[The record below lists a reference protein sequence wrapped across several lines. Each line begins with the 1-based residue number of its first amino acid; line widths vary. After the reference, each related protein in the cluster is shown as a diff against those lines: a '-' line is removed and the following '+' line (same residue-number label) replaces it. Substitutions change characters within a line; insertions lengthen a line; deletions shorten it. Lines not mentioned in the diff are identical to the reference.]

1 MNGFINL
8 IKKRGISSN
17 TALQEAKRK
26 LKVKKAGHLGT
37 LDPMAHGVLVLGINR
52 GTKFSSYFLE
62 SDKTY
67 KAEITLGASTDTDDA
82 MGKTIEESSK
92 KVCAKEVE
100 IALKT
105 FIGKSMQVP
114 PSYSALKHKGKPLYK
129 YAREGKPISKPSRE
143 VIIYSIKNFEFKNN
157 ICICEIHCS
166 KGTYIRS
173 IARDLGNM
181 LGVGGHLSDLERLG
195 QGVFN
200 IKNAYT
206 IEQLNENSILS
217 IESAFPNFLNIN
229 LSSNE
234 TKFFL
239 NGVKIKSQNYPDA
252 IYKTYSDKGIFL
264 GLGEVQDSNL
274 KLKQLV

>member
-8 IKKRGISSN
+8 IKKKGISSN
-17 TALQEAKRK
+17 AALQEAKRK
-26 LKVKKAGHLGT
+26 LKIKKAGHLGT
-37 LDPMAHGVLVLGINR
+37 LDPMAHGVLVLGVNR

-114 PSYSALKHKGKPLYK
+114 PTYSALKHKGKPLYK
-129 YAREGKPISKPSRE
+129 YAREGKPISKPPRE
-143 VIIYSIKNFEFKNN
+143 VNIYSIKNFEFKNN
-157 ICICEIHCS
+157 ICTCEIQCS

-200 IKNAYT
+200 IKNAYS
-206 IEQLNENSILS
+206 IEQLNEDSILS

-229 LSSNE
+229 LNSNE

>member
-26 LKVKKAGHLGT
+26 LKAKKAGHLGT

-92 KVCAKEVE
+92 KICAKEVE
-100 IALKT
+100 IAIKT
-105 FIGKSMQVP
+105 FIGKSMQVT
-114 PSYSALKHKGKPLYK
+114 PSYSALKHKGKSLYK
-129 YAREGKPISKPSRE
+129 YAREGKPISKPPRE

-157 ICICEIHCS
+157 TCICEIHCS

-206 IEQLNENSILS
+206 IEQLNEDSILS

>member
-62 SDKTY
+62 SDKTF
-67 KAEITLGASTDTDDA
+67 KAEITLGASTDTDDVT
-82 MGKTIEESSK
+82 GKTVEESSK

-129 YAREGKPISKPSRE
+129 YAREGKPISKPPRE

-206 IEQLNENSILS
+206 IEQLNEDSILS

-239 NGVKIKSQNYPDA
+239 NGVKIKSQNYSDA

>member
-82 MGKTIEESSK
+82 MGKTIEESSE

-114 PSYSALKHKGKPLYK
+114 PSYSALKHQGRPLYK
-129 YAREGKPISKPSRE
+129 YAREGKPISKPPRE

-206 IEQLNENSILS
+206 IEQLNEDSILS

>member
-8 IKKRGISSN
+8 IKKKGISSN
-17 TALQEAKRK
+17 AALQEVKRK
-26 LKVKKAGHLGT
+26 LKIKKAGHLGT
-37 LDPMAHGVLVLGINR
+37 LDPMAHGVLVLGVNR
-52 GTKFSSYFLE
+52 GTKFSSYFLG

-82 MGKTIEESSK
+82 TGKKIEESSK

-100 IALKT
+100 IVLKT

-129 YAREGKPISKPSRE
+129 YAREGKPISKPPRE
-143 VIIYSIKNFEFKNN
+143 VNIYSIKNFEFKNN

-173 IARDLGNM
+173 IARDLGKL
-181 LGVGGHLSDLERLG
+181 LGVGAHLSGLERIG
-195 QGVFN
+195 QGVFD

-206 IEQLNENSILS
+206 IEQLNEDSILS

-229 LSSNE
+229 LNSNE

-239 NGVKIKSQNYPDA
+239 NGVKIKNQNYSDA
-252 IYKTYSDKGIFL
+252 IYKIYSDKGIFL
-264 GLGEVQDSNL
+264 GLGEVQDFNL

>member
-17 TALQEAKRK
+17 AALQEAKRK

-67 KAEITLGASTDTDDA
+67 KAEITLGVSTDTDDA
-82 MGKTIEESSK
+82 MGKTIVESSK

>member
-8 IKKRGISSN
+8 IKKKGISSN
-17 TALQEAKRK
+17 AALQEAKRK
-26 LKVKKAGHLGT
+26 LKIKKAGHLGT

-67 KAEITLGASTDTDDA
+67 KAEITLGVSTDTDDA

-129 YAREGKPISKPSRE
+129 YAREGKPISKPPRE

-206 IEQLNENSILS
+206 IEQLNDDSILS

-252 IYKTYSDKGIFL
+252 IYKTYSDKGVFL

>member
-8 IKKRGISSN
+8 IKKKGISSN
-17 TALQEAKRK
+17 AALQEAKRK
-26 LKVKKAGHLGT
+26 LKIRKAGHLGT

-114 PSYSALKHKGKPLYK
+114 PSYSALKHKGRPLYK
-129 YAREGKPISKPSRE
+129 YAREGKPISKPPRE

-206 IEQLNENSILS
+206 IEQLNEDSILS

>member
-8 IKKRGISSN
+8 IKKKGISSN
-17 TALQEAKRK
+17 AALQEAKRK
-26 LKVKKAGHLGT
+26 LKIKKAGHLGT

-67 KAEITLGASTDTDDA
+67 KAEITFGVSTDTDDA
-82 MGKTIEESSK
+82 MGKTIAESSK
-92 KVCAKEVE
+92 KVFAKEVE
-100 IALKT
+100 IGLKT

-129 YAREGKPISKPSRE
+129 YAREGKLISKPPRE
-143 VIIYSIKNFEFKNN
+143 VNIYSIKNFEFKNN
-157 ICICEIHCS
+157 ICICKIHCS

-195 QGVFN
+195 QGFFN

-206 IEQLNENSILS
+206 IEQLNEDLILP

-229 LSSNE
+229 LNSNE

-239 NGVKIKSQNYPDA
+239 NGVKTKSQNYLDG
-252 IYKTYSDKGIFL
+252 IYKIYSDKGIFL

>member
-26 LKVKKAGHLGT
+26 LKAKKAGHLGT

-129 YAREGKPISKPSRE
+129 YAREGKPISKPPRE

-181 LGVGGHLSDLERLG
+181 LGVGGHLSDLERLE
-195 QGVFN
+195 QGFFN

-206 IEQLNENSILS
+206 IEQLNEDSILS

-229 LSSNE
+229 LNSNE

>member
-114 PSYSALKHKGKPLYK
+114 PSYSALKHKGRPLYK
-129 YAREGKPISKPSRE
+129 YAREGKPISKPPRE

-206 IEQLNENSILS
+206 IEQLNEDSILL

>member
-82 MGKTIEESSK
+82 VGKIIEESSK

-129 YAREGKPISKPSRE
+129 YAREGKPISKPPRE

-206 IEQLNENSILS
+206 IEQLNEDSILS

-229 LSSNE
+229 LTSNE

-239 NGVKIKSQNYPDA
+239 NGVKIKSQNYSDA

>member
-26 LKVKKAGHLGT
+26 LKAKKAGHLGT

-114 PSYSALKHKGKPLYK
+114 PSYSALKHKGRPLYK
-129 YAREGKPISKPSRE
+129 YAREGKPISKPPRE

-206 IEQLNENSILS
+206 IEQLNEDSILS

>member
-8 IKKRGISSN
+8 IKKKGISSN
-17 TALQEAKRK
+17 AALQEAKRK
-26 LKVKKAGHLGT
+26 LKIKKAGHLGT
-37 LDPMAHGVLVLGINR
+37 LDPMAHGILVLGVNR

-67 KAEITLGASTDTDDA
+67 KAEITLGTSTDTDDA
-82 MGKTIEESSK
+82 TGKTIAESSK

-105 FIGKSMQVP
+105 FIGKSMQLP

-129 YAREGKPISKPSRE
+129 YAREGKPISKPPRE
-143 VIIYSIKNFEFKNN
+143 VNIYSIKNFEFKNN

-181 LGVGGHLSDLERLG
+181 LGVGGHLSDLERLE
-195 QGVFN
+195 QGFFN

-206 IEQLNENSILS
+206 IEQLNEDSILS

-229 LSSNE
+229 LNSNE

-239 NGVKIKSQNYPDA
+239 NGVKIKNQNYPDA
-252 IYKTYSDKGIFL
+252 IYKIYSDKGIFL

>member
-129 YAREGKPISKPSRE
+129 YAREGKPISKPPRE
-143 VIIYSIKNFEFKNN
+143 VVIYSIKNFEFKNN

-206 IEQLNENSILS
+206 IEQLNEDSILS

>member
-17 TALQEAKRK
+17 AALQEAKRK

-67 KAEITLGASTDTDDA
+67 KAEITLGASTDTDDV
-82 MGKTIEESSK
+82 MGKTVEESSK

-129 YAREGKPISKPSRE
+129 YAREGKPISKPPRE

>member
-17 TALQEAKRK
+17 AALQEAKRK

-67 KAEITLGASTDTDDA
+67 KAEITLGVSTDTDDA
-82 MGKTIEESSK
+82 MGKTIVESSK
-92 KVCAKEVE
+92 KVCAKGVE

-129 YAREGKPISKPSRE
+129 YAREGKPISKPPRE

>member
-26 LKVKKAGHLGT
+26 LKAKKAGHLGT

-129 YAREGKPISKPSRE
+129 YAREGKPISKPPRE

-206 IEQLNENSILS
+206 IEQLNEDSILS

-229 LSSNE
+229 LTSNE

-239 NGVKIKSQNYPDA
+239 NGVKIKSQHYSDA

>member
-82 MGKTIEESSK
+82 MGKIIEESSK

-129 YAREGKPISKPSRE
+129 YAREGKPISKPPRE

-206 IEQLNENSILS
+206 IEQLNEDSILS

-229 LSSNE
+229 LTSNE
-234 TKFFL
+234 TKLFL
-239 NGVKIKSQNYPDA
+239 NGVKIKSKNYSDA

>member
-114 PSYSALKHKGKPLYK
+114 PSYSALKHKGRPLYK
-129 YAREGKPISKPSRE
+129 YAREGKPISKPPRE

-206 IEQLNENSILS
+206 IEQLNEDSILS

>member
-26 LKVKKAGHLGT
+26 LKAKKAGHLGT

-129 YAREGKPISKPSRE
+129 YAREGKPISKPPRE

-206 IEQLNENSILS
+206 IEQLNDDSILS

-264 GLGEVQDSNL
+264 GLGEVRDSNL

>member
-67 KAEITLGASTDTDDA
+67 KAEITLGVSTDTDDA
-82 MGKTIEESSK
+82 MGKTIVESSK

-129 YAREGKPISKPSRE
+129 YAREGKPISKPPRE

-206 IEQLNENSILS
+206 IEQLNEDSILS

-239 NGVKIKSQNYPDA
+239 NGVKIKSQNYSDA

>member
-67 KAEITLGASTDTDDA
+67 KAEITLGASTDTDDV
-82 MGKTIEESSK
+82 MGKTVEESSK

-129 YAREGKPISKPSRE
+129 YAREGKPISKPPRE

-206 IEQLNENSILS
+206 IEQLNEDSILS

-239 NGVKIKSQNYPDA
+239 NGVKIKSQNYSDA

>member
-8 IKKRGISSN
+8 IKKKGISSN
-17 TALQEAKRK
+17 AALQEAKRK
-26 LKVKKAGHLGT
+26 LKIKKAGHLGT

-67 KAEITLGASTDTDDA
+67 KAEITLGVSTDTDDA

-129 YAREGKPISKPSRE
+129 YAREGKPISKPPRE

-173 IARDLGNM
+173 ISRDLGNM

-206 IEQLNENSILS
+206 IEQLNDDSILS

>member
-82 MGKTIEESSK
+82 TGKTIEESSK

-129 YAREGKPISKPSRE
+129 YAREGKPISKPPRE
-143 VIIYSIKNFEFKNN
+143 VNIYSIKNFEFKNN

-206 IEQLNENSILS
+206 IEQLNEDSILS

>member
-206 IEQLNENSILS
+206 IEQLNEDSILS

>member
-67 KAEITLGASTDTDDA
+67 KAEITLGVSTDTDDA
-82 MGKTIEESSK
+82 MGKIIEESSK

-129 YAREGKPISKPSRE
+129 YAREGKPISKPPRE

-206 IEQLNENSILS
+206 IEQLNEDSILS

-229 LSSNE
+229 LTSNE

-239 NGVKIKSQNYPDA
+239 NGVKIKSQHYSDA

>member
-82 MGKTIEESSK
+82 MGKKIEESSK

-129 YAREGKPISKPSRE
+129 YAREGKPISKPPRE

-206 IEQLNENSILS
+206 IEQLNEDSILS

>member
-8 IKKRGISSN
+8 IKKKGISSN

-82 MGKTIEESSK
+82 TGEIIAESSK
-92 KVCAKEVE
+92 KVCSKDVE
-100 IALKT
+100 IALET

-129 YAREGKPISKPSRE
+129 YAREGKPISKPPRE

-181 LGVGGHLSDLERLG
+181 LELGGHLSDLERLG

-200 IKNAYT
+200 IKDAFT
-206 IEQLNENSILS
+206 IEQLNEDSILS
-217 IESAFPNFLNIN
+217 IESAFPNFLDIN
-229 LSSNE
+229 LSSDE
-234 TKFFL
+234 TRFFL
-239 NGVKIKSQNYPDA
+239 NGVKIKNKKYSDA
-252 IYKTYSDKGIFL
+252 IYKIYGDEGIFI
-264 GLGEVQDSNL
+264 GLGEVNASIL

>member
-17 TALQEAKRK
+17 AALQEAKRK

-67 KAEITLGASTDTDDA
+67 KAEITLGVSTDTDDA
-82 MGKTIEESSK
+82 MGKTIAESSK

-181 LGVGGHLSDLERLG
+181 LGVGGHLSELERLG

-206 IEQLNENSILS
+206 IEQLNEDAILS

-239 NGVKIKSQNYPDA
+239 NGVKIKSHNYSDA

>member
-82 MGKTIEESSK
+82 MGKIIEESSK

-129 YAREGKPISKPSRE
+129 YAREGKPISKPPRE

-206 IEQLNENSILS
+206 IEQLNEDSILS

-229 LSSNE
+229 LTSNE

-239 NGVKIKSQNYPDA
+239 NGVKIKSQHYSDA

>member
-82 MGKTIEESSK
+82 MGKIIEESSK

-129 YAREGKPISKPSRE
+129 YAREGKPISKPPRE

-206 IEQLNENSILS
+206 IEQLNEDSILS

-229 LSSNE
+229 LSSNQ
-234 TKFFL
+234 TKIFL

>member
-82 MGKTIEESSK
+82 MGKIIEESSK

-129 YAREGKPISKPSRE
+129 YAREGKPISKPPRE

-206 IEQLNENSILS
+206 IEQLNEDSILS

-229 LSSNE
+229 LTSNE

-239 NGVKIKSQNYPDA
+239 NGVKIKSQNYLDA

>member
-129 YAREGKPISKPSRE
+129 YAREGKPISKPPRE
-143 VIIYSIKNFEFKNN
+143 VIVYSIKNFEFKNN

-206 IEQLNENSILS
+206 IEQLNEDSILS

>member
-129 YAREGKPISKPSRE
+129 YAREGKLISKPPRE
-143 VIIYSIKNFEFKNN
+143 VVIYSIKNFEFKNN

-206 IEQLNENSILS
+206 IEQLNEDSILS

>member
-1 MNGFINL
+1 
-8 IKKRGISSN
+8 
-17 TALQEAKRK
+17 
-26 LKVKKAGHLGT
+26 
-37 LDPMAHGVLVLGINR
+37 MAHGVLVLGINR

-82 MGKTIEESSK
+82 VGEIIAESSK
-92 KVCAKEVE
+92 KVCAKEVK
-100 IALKT
+100 IALET

-129 YAREGKPISKPSRE
+129 YAREGKPISKPPRA
-143 VIIYSIKNFEFKNN
+143 INIYSIKNFEFKNN

-173 IARDLGNM
+173 IARDLGKM

-200 IKNAYT
+200 I
-206 IEQLNENSILS
+206 
-217 IESAFPNFLNIN
+217 
-229 LSSNE
+229 
-234 TKFFL
+234 
-239 NGVKIKSQNYPDA
+239 
-252 IYKTYSDKGIFL
+252 
-264 GLGEVQDSNL
+264 
-274 KLKQLV
+274 

>member
-67 KAEITLGASTDTDDA
+67 KAEITLGASTDTDDVT
-82 MGKTIEESSK
+82 GKTVEESSK

-129 YAREGKPISKPSRE
+129 YAREGKPISKPPRE

-206 IEQLNENSILS
+206 IEQLNEDSILS

-239 NGVKIKSQNYPDA
+239 NGVKIKSQNYSDA

>member
-67 KAEITLGASTDTDDA
+67 KAEITLGASTDTDDV
-82 MGKTIEESSK
+82 MGKTVEESSK

-129 YAREGKPISKPSRE
+129 YAREGKPISKPPRE

-239 NGVKIKSQNYPDA
+239 NGVKIKSQNYSDA